1 MEIALI
7 AHDEKKSGLI
17 EFATAHEETLG
28 AHDLVA
34 TGTTGGRLNEE
45 TALEVEPL
53 ASGPVG
59 GDLQIGSRIVTGNCG
74 ALIFFRDPMT
84 AQPHEPDVSALLR
97 ICDVH
102 GVPLATNEASATA
115 LVARLLD

>member
-1 MEIALI
+1 MEIALV
-7 AHDEKKSGLI
+7 AHNERRSDLI

-45 TALEVEPL
+45 TAL
-53 ASGPVG
+53 
-59 GDLQIGSRIVTGNCG
+59 
-74 ALIFFRDPMT
+74 
-84 AQPHEPDVSALLR
+84 LR

-115 LVARLLD
+115 LVAGLLD